1 MSNNCLICGKIHD
14 CKFYEDLMKSL
25 DEQLRRYELM
35 IQWYQSTLEKID
47 KEIDKG
53 FPSELSDK

>member
-1 MSNNCLICGKIHD
+1 MDNKCLICGKIHD
-14 CKFYEDLMKSL
+14 CKFYENLMRSL

-47 KEIDKG
+47 KE
-53 FPSELSDK
+53 